1 MEDSQIV
8 DLYWQRSDRA
18 IAETEAKY
26 GRCCRSIANNILH
39 SAEDAEE
46 CVSDTWLAAW
56 NAMPDKRPKGLLAF
70 LARITRNF
78 ALDRWRSCSRQ
89 KRGGGEIP
97 LALDEL
103 SECLADGTDVERE
116 IEARELSETVG
127 AFVRSLPETE
137 RAVFTARYFCLAS
150 VGEIAEKTGFTQSKV
165 KSMLHCTRLRLRDTL
180 REEGLC

>member
-1 MEDSQIV
+1 MEDREIV
-8 DLYWQRSDRA
+8 DHYWQRSDRA
-18 IAETEAKY
+18 IRETESKY
-26 GRCCRSIANNILH
+26 GRYCQTIAYNIT
-39 SAEDAEE
+39 ANRQDAEE

-78 ALDRWRSCSRQ
+78 ALDRWRSSARQ
-89 KRGGGEIP
+89 QRGGGEIP

-116 IEARELSETVG
+116 IEARELSEKIG
-127 AFVRSLPETE
+127 AFVRSLPKTE
-137 RAVFTARYFCLAS
+137 RDVFTARYFYLAS
-150 VGEIAEKTGFTQSKV
+150 VGEIVEKTGFTQSKV
-165 KSMLHCTRLRLRDTL
+165 KSMLHRTRLRLREML

>member
-26 GRCCRSIANNILH
+26 GRCCRSIANNILR
-39 SAEDAEE
+39 STEDTEE

-56 NAMPDKRPKGLLAF
+56 NAMPDKRPKRLLAF

-78 ALDRWRSCSRQ
+78 ALDRWRASSRQ

-116 IEARELSETVG
+116 IEARELSEKIG
-127 AFVRSLPETE
+127 AFVRSLPKTE
-137 RAVFTARYFCLAS
+137 RDIFTARYFYLAS
-150 VGEIAEKTGFTQSKV
+150 MGEIVEKTGFTQSKV
-165 KSMLHCTRLRLRDTL
+165 KSMLHRTRLRLREML